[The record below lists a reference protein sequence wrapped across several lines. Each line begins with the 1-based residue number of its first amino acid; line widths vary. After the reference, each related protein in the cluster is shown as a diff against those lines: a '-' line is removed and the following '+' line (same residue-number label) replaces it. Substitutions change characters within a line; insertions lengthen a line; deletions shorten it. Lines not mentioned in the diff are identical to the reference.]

1 MIKVEEIYDATN
13 GGLDVLCHFYSEI
26 NRANP
31 KKPLKLRPDDKR
43 PSAGIFQKKGIWYL
57 KDHGGTDQKA
67 YNAVELVKEKL
78 NLSFAEAIKWIAT
91 NFAPHLLASA
101 ASNNT
106 VAFKATM
113 KKVAPS
119 SEMRIVKRKS
129 GLFTDAE
136 LGVLGYNITQEMC
149 NEFGLIPLDG
159 YISKA
164 KGDYSWSVEGNDQ
177 YPIMFYDYGQW
188 GKIYQPYGDI
198 RFLYYGEKP
207 ANFIFGTKEFQK
219 KWAEANLPKPKYPW
233 KPMDKNEPS
242 DDYCFNPLTETDMK
256 DERFPDLIICSGPSD
271 ALNVYGAGYQVCW
284 LNSESEPISDNNLKK
299 LKRLCRNLYILFD
312 ADATGIRNAQKIAL
326 QDLDIKIISL
336 PDDLEKYTTNKRDS
350 NGNTKPCKDIK
361 DYMMFYKRGQ
371 INPRYEFKN
380 RLVKLATQLKF
391 WTEMIS
397 EKGKVS
403 YDLSLVCLFKFLS
416 VTGFFKMMI
425 GPFYRYV
432 YIQDKVVE
440 VIPDSNIAGRVRE
453 HLLQFIKDNTRY
465 YTEGL
470 ANMILRNKILSSD
483 SFQNLETIELN
494 FDSFSE
500 TEEYFFFKNMIVRV
514 TADMIEKVDPRES
527 TFHVLKEKVTDH
539 NLLLTKPFFS
549 VNTDWF
555 DYASNL
561 LTQYSPDS
569 PDYYDIKQEIDKMTN
584 SERFNLEILNGDF
597 DFLKYVYNTGNKFW
611 REEAEAKRKGSELS
625 PTERKIV
632 NLNFISKC
640 STLGYLLSK
649 YRSPSSGKAVY
660 CMEIAVDDL
669 EEGQHN
675 GGTGKSLF
683 LDSLKYMR
691 KRVFINGQN
700 IDKKME
706 FLFQSVDIDSDIIHI
721 DDLSS
726 KVDLNRFLPSITN
739 DLVVNRKGKDEFII
753 PMTKAP
759 KFAFSSNHAI
769 SRFYGSLRRRIQF
782 CGFTDYY
789 HSANPETGLQE
800 NSPKI
805 EFGRNL
811 LFDYKE
817 EDMNNFY
824 NFMLQCVQLYLR
836 YGLIETDMG
845 DIEDRQKKNKVG
857 LDFLDWA
864 DDYFENRFNTIINED
879 VAFEDFKKN
888 ALSKIGQGY
897 MKKNTFTKKV
907 ITWCE
912 IKGYEYN
919 PKWYMNNRSET
930 ERKRNKIRYTD
941 TFGNPCYGFY
951 IYSKEEADN
960 PS

>member
-1 MIKVEEIYDATN
+1 MIKADDIYIATN
-13 GGLDVLCHFYSEI
+13 GGLDVLRHFYNEI
-26 NRANP
+26 DPANP
-31 KKPLKLRPDDKR
+31 KKPLKLRDDDKR
-43 PSAGIFQKKGIWYL
+43 ASAGIFNKKGIWFL
-57 KDHGGTDQKA
+57 KDHGGTDNKA
-67 YNAVELVKEKL
+67 YTAIELVKERF
-78 NLSFAEAIKWIAT
+78 NLSFKDAIDWIAQ
-91 NFAPHLLASA
+91 NFAPQLLSSAS
-101 ASNNT
+101 SHNT
-106 VAFKATM
+106 IAFKPGM
-113 KKVAPS
+113 KKEAPS
-119 SEMRIVKRKS
+119 SEMRLIKRPS
-129 GLFTDAE
+129 GLFTPQE
-136 LGVLGYNITQEMC
+136 LEVLGHKITQEIC
-149 NEFGLIPLDG
+149 NEFSLVPLDG
-159 YISKA
+159 YITAA
-164 KGDYSWSVEGNDQ
+164 KKDYSWLIEANDQ
-177 YPIMFYDYGQW
+177 YPIMFYDYGDF
-188 GKIYQPYGDI
+188 GKIYQPYGDL
-198 RFLYYGEKP
+198 RFMYFGEKP
-207 ANFIFGTKEFQK
+207 KDFIFGTKTFLK
-219 KWAEANLPKPKYPW
+219 VWKDALRGKYPQ
-233 KPMDKNEPS
+233 KPIDRKKSNS
-242 DDYCFNPLTETDMK
+242 DEYTEDEDNR
-256 DERFPDLIICSGPSD
+256 DERFEDLVICSGPSD

-284 LNSESEPISDNNLKK
+284 FNSESEPISDNNLKK
-299 LKRLCRNLYILFD
+299 LKRLCKNLYILFD

-326 QDLDIKIISL
+326 QDLDIKSISL
-336 PDDLEKYTTNKRDS
+336 PDDLDKYTTNKRDS
-350 NGNTKPCKDIK
+350 NGNAKPCKDIK

-391 WTEMIS
+391 WTETIS

-416 VTGFFKMMI
+416 ATGFFKMMT

-453 HLLQFIKDNTRY
+453 HLLQFIKANTDY

-470 ANMILRNKILSSD
+470 ANMILRNKILSAD

-500 TEEYFFFKNMIVRV
+500 TEEYFFFRNMIVRV
-514 TADMIEKVDPRES
+514 TADKIEKVDSRES

-539 NLLLTKPFFS
+539 NLFLTKPFFS

-561 LTQYSPDS
+561 LVQHSPDS

-669 EEGQHN
+669 EEGQHI

-789 HSANPETGLQE
+789 HSANPETGLKE
-800 NSPKI
+800 NSPLK

-811 LFDYKE
+811 LFDYDEK
-817 EDMNNFY
+817 DMNTFY

-845 DIEDRQKKNKVG
+845 DIEKRQKENKIG
-857 LDFLDWA
+857 MDFIYWA
-864 DDYFENRFNTIINED
+864 DDYFEDKKDKEVD
-879 VAFEDFKKN
+879 KEEAFLAYKN
-888 ALSKIGQGY
+888 SLSHYGSGY
-897 MKKNTFTKKV
+897 VKKNTFTKKL
-907 ITWCE
+907 IWWCD
-912 IKGYEYN
+912 IKGYDYN
-919 PKWYMNNRSET
+919 PKWYMDNRSET
-930 ERKRNKIRYTD
+930 ERNRNEVRFTND
-941 TFGNPCYGFY
+941 FGKNCYGFY
-951 IYSKEEADN
+951 ISSKSTDD
-960 PS
+960 

>member
-1 MIKVEEIYDATN
+1 MIKADDIYIATN
-13 GGLDVLCHFYSEI
+13 GGLDVLRHFYNEI
-26 NRANP
+26 DPANP
-31 KKPLKLRPDDKR
+31 KKPLKLRDDDKR
-43 PSAGIFQKKGIWYL
+43 ASAGIFNKKGIWFL
-57 KDHGGTDQKA
+57 KDHGGTDNKA
-67 YNAVELVKEKL
+67 YTAIELVKERL
-78 NLSFAEAIKWIAT
+78 NLSFKDAIDWIAQ
-91 NFAPHLLASA
+91 NFAPQLLSSAS
-101 ASNNT
+101 SHNT
-106 VAFKATM
+106 IAFKPGM
-113 KKVAPS
+113 KKEAPS
-119 SEMRIVKRKS
+119 SEMRLIKRPS
-129 GLFTDAE
+129 GLFTPQE
-136 LGVLGYNITQEMC
+136 LEVLGHKITQEIC
-149 NEFGLIPLDG
+149 NEFSLVPLDG
-159 YISKA
+159 YITAA
-164 KGDYSWSVEGNDQ
+164 KKDYSWLIEANDQ
-177 YPIMFYDYGQW
+177 YPIMFYDYGDF
-188 GKIYQPYGDI
+188 GKIYQPYGDL
-198 RFLYYGEKP
+198 RFMYFGEKP
-207 ANFIFGTKEFQK
+207 KDFIFGTKTFLK
-219 KWAEANLPKPKYPW
+219 VWKDALRGKYPQ
-233 KPMDKNEPS
+233 KPIDRKKSNS
-242 DDYCFNPLTETDMK
+242 DEYTEDEDNR
-256 DERFPDLIICSGPSD
+256 DERFEDLVICSGPSD

-284 LNSESEPISDNNLKK
+284 FNSESEPISDNNLKK
-299 LKRLCRNLYILFD
+299 LKRLCKNLYILFD

-336 PDDLEKYTTNKRDS
+336 PDDLDKYTTNKRDS
-350 NGNTKPCKDIK
+350 NGNAKPCKDIK

-391 WTEMIS
+391 WTETIS

-416 VTGFFKMMI
+416 ATGFFKMMT

-453 HLLQFIKDNTRY
+453 HLLQFIKANTDY

-470 ANMILRNKILSSD
+470 ANMILRNKILSAD

-500 TEEYFFFKNMIVRV
+500 TEEYFFFRNMIVRV
-514 TADMIEKVDPRES
+514 TADKIEKVDSRES

-539 NLLLTKPFFS
+539 NLFLTKPFFS

-561 LTQYSPDS
+561 LVQHSPDS

-836 YGLIETDMG
+836 YGLIETEMG
-845 DIEDRQKKNKVG
+845 DIEERQKKNKVG

-941 TFGNPCYGFY
+941 TLGNPCYGFY
-951 IYSKEEADN
+951 IYSKDEADN

>member
-13 GGLDVLCHFYSEI
+13 GGLDVLCHFYKEI
-26 NRANP
+26 DKANP
-31 KKPLKLRPDDKR
+31 KKPLKIRPDDKR
-43 PSAGIFQKKGIWYL
+43 PSAGVFQRKGVWFI
-57 KDHGGTDQKA
+57 KDQGGTDNKA
-67 YNAVELVKEKL
+67 YTAIGVVEEKL
-78 NLSFAEAIKWIAT
+78 NLSFADAIKWIAT
-91 NFAPHLLASA
+91 NFAPHLLSSVS
-101 ASNNT
+101 SNNT
-106 VAFKATM
+106 IAFKATM

-119 SEMRIVKRKS
+119 SAMRLIKRKS

-136 LGVLGYNITQEMC
+136 LGVLGYKITQEIC

-164 KGDYSWSVEGNDQ
+164 KGDYSWSVESNDQ

-219 KWAEANLPKPKYPW
+219 KWAEANLAKPKYPW

-350 NGNTKPCKDIK
+350 NGNAKPCKDIK

-371 INPRYEFKN
+371 TDPRYEFKN

-397 EKGKVS
+397 DKGKVS
-403 YDLSLVCLFKFLS
+403 YDISLVCLFKFLS
-416 VTGFFKMMI
+416 ATGFFKMKT

-453 HLLQFIKDNTRY
+453 HLLQFIKDKTRY

-470 ANMILRNKILSSD
+470 ANMILRNKILSAD

-500 TEEYFFFKNMIVRV
+500 TEEYFFFRNIIVRV
-514 TADMIEKVDPRES
+514 TADAIEKVDP
-527 TFHVLKEKVTDH
+527 LKSPFNVISDKVIKHD
-539 NLLLTKPFFS
+539 LLISEPLYN
-549 VNTDWF
+549 VNTSEKY
-555 DYASNL
+555 DYANGL
-561 LTQYSPDS
+561 LSQYSPDT
-569 PDYYDIKQEIDKMTN
+569 PDYFEIKQEIAKMTN
-584 SERFNLEILNGDF
+584 SEKYSLEILRDF
-597 DFLKYVYNTGNKFW
+597 DFIRFIYNTGNKFW
-611 REEAEAKRKGSELS
+611 RDEIEARKTGGELT
-625 PTERKIV
+625 PTERKIIDV
-632 NLNFISKC
+632 NFISKC

-660 CMEIAVDDL
+660 CMEIAVDEL

-691 KRVFINGQN
+691 NRVFIDGQK
-700 IDKKME
+700 IDKNKMD
-706 FLFQSVDIDSDIIHI
+706 FIFQRVDFDSDIVHI
-721 DDLSS
+721 DDLNSR
-726 KVDLNRFLPSITN
+726 VDLNLFLPSITN
-739 DLVVNRKGKDEFII
+739 DLTVNPKNKDEFII
-753 PMTKAP
+753 PMTKSP
-759 KFAFSSNHAI
+759 KFAFTSNHAI

-782 CGFTDYY
+782 CGFSDYY
-789 HSANPETGLQE
+789 HSENPETGLKE

-811 LFDYKE
+811 LFDYSD
-817 EDMNNFY
+817 EDMNTFY

-836 YGLIETDMG
+836 YGLIEADMG
-845 DIEDRQKKNKVG
+845 DIEKRQKENKIG
-857 LDFLDWA
+857 MDFIDWA
-864 DDYFENRFNTIINED
+864 DNYFEDRLDQDINKEL
-879 VAFEDFKKN
+879 AFIAYKES
-888 ALSKIGQGY
+888 LSKYGSGY
-897 MKKNTFTKKV
+897 VKKNTFTKKL
-907 ITWCE
+907 IWWCE
-912 IKGYEYN
+912 IRGYEYN
-919 PKWYMNNRSET
+919 PGWYMENKSMT
-930 ERKRNKIRYTD
+930 ERKRNEVRFTD
-941 TFGNPCYGFY
+941 MYGNQCYGFY
-951 IYSKEEADN
+951 ISSKRTGD
-960 PS
+960 

>member
-26 NRANP
+26 DRANP
-31 KKPLKLRPDDKR
+31 KKPLKLRPGDKR
-43 PSAGIFQKKGIWYL
+43 PSAGIFQKKGIWFL

-101 ASNNT
+101 AGNNT
-106 VAFKATM
+106 IAFKPTM

-119 SEMRIVKRKS
+119 SEMRIIKRKS

-136 LGVLGYNITQEMC
+136 LSVLGYKITQEMC
-149 NEFGLIPLDG
+149 DEFGLIPLDG
-159 YISKA
+159 YITKA
-164 KGDYSWSVEGNDQ
+164 KGDHSWRTESNDQ

-188 GKIYQPYGDI
+188 GKIYQPHGDL
-198 RFLYYGEKP
+198 RFMYYGEKP

-219 KWAEANLPKPKYPW
+219 RWAEANLPKPKYPW
-233 KPMDKNEPS
+233 KPVGKNEIRDEYSFDPIA
-242 DDYCFNPLTETDMK
+242 DADMK

-284 LNSESEPISDNNLKK
+284 LNSESEPISGKNLKK
-299 LKRLCRNLYILFD
+299 LKRLCRNLYVLFD

-336 PDDLEKYTTNKRDS
+336 PDDLGKYTTGKRDS
-350 NGNTKPCKDIK
+350 NGNAKPCKDIK

-371 INPRYEFKN
+371 INPRHEFRN

-391 WTEMIS
+391 WTETIN
-397 EKGKVS
+397 EKGRVA
-403 YDLSLVCLFKFLS
+403 YDLSFVCLFKFLNAM
-416 VTGFFKMMI
+416 GFFKMMT

-440 VIPDSNIAGRVRE
+440 IIPDSNITGRVRE
-453 HLLQFIKDNTRY
+453 HLLQFLKDNNTGY

-470 ANMILRNKILSSD
+470 ANMILRTKIITAD
-483 SFQNLETIELN
+483 TFQNLETIEIN

-500 TEEYFFFKNMIVRV
+500 TEEYFFFRNMIVRV
-514 TADMIEKVDPRES
+514 TADRIEKIDPRES
-527 TFHVLKEKVTDH
+527 VFYVLKEKVKELD
-539 NLLLTKPFFS
+539 LLLEKPFFR
-549 VNTDWF
+549 VNTDF
-555 DYASNL
+555 YDYANNL
-561 LTQYSPDS
+561 LAQHSPDS

-584 SERFNLEILNGDF
+584 SEIYNLEILSDF
-597 DFLKYVYNTGNKFW
+597 DFLRYVYNTGNKFW
-611 REEAEAKRKGSELS
+611 REEAEARRNGGELS
-625 PTERKIV
+625 PSERKIV

-691 KRVFINGQN
+691 KRVFINGQS

-721 DDLSS
+721 DDLGSR
-726 KVDLNRFLPSITN
+726 VDLNKFLPSITN

-769 SRFYGSLRRRIQF
+769 GRFYGSLRRCIHF
-782 CGFTDYY
+782 CGFSDYY
-789 HSANPETGLQE
+789 HSANPETGLKE

-811 LFDYKE
+811 LFDYNEK
-817 EDMNNFY
+817 DMNDFY
-824 NFMLQCVQLYLR
+824 NFMLQCVQLYLK
-836 YGLIETDMG
+836 YGLIEMEMD
-845 DIEDRQKKNKVG
+845 DIEERQKKNRIG
-857 LDFLDWA
+857 FDFLDWA
-864 DDYFENRFNTIINED
+864 DDYFEDKFNTVINEN
-879 VAFEDFKKN
+879 VALEDFKKV
-888 ALSKIGQGY
+888 LSKVGQGY
-897 MKKNTFTKKV
+897 MKKNTFIKKV
-907 ITWCE
+907 ISWCE

-919 PKWYMNNRSET
+919 PKWYMNSRSET
-930 ERKRNKIRYTD
+930 ERNRNKLRWTD
-941 TFGNPCYGFY
+941 SFGNQCYGFY
-951 IYSKEEADN
+951 IYSKEADD
-960 PS
+960 PL